1 MVDNIDLVKKLFNNI
16 ANSHNIN
23 FQCNRFPDN
32 FYYIVNEKANSLGY
46 GEDIYNFG
54 PGKN

>member
-1 MVDNIDLVKKLFNNI
+1 VNKLFNNI

-32 FYYIVNEKANSLGY
+32 FYNIVNEKANFLGY
-46 GEDIYNFG
+46 GEDINYFG